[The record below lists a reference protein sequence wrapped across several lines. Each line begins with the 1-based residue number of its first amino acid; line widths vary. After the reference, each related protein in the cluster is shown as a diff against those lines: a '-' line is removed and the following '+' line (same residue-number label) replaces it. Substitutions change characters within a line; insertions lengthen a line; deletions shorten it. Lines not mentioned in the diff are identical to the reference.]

1 MFGKLL
7 VYALQI
13 LILALCLIARGLCAY
28 LARAVDLSC
37 DAFTAGKEV
46 GHQVVDEVIDLRGV
60 SHDTDVAQFP
70 SAGIKL

>member
-28 LARAVDLSC
+28 LAGTVDLGC
-37 DAFTAGKEV
+37 DALAAAKEV
-46 GHQVVDEVIDLRGV
+46 GDQVVDEVIDLRCV
-60 SHDTDVAQFP
+60 SDDADVAQFP
-70 SAGIKL
+70 SVGIKL